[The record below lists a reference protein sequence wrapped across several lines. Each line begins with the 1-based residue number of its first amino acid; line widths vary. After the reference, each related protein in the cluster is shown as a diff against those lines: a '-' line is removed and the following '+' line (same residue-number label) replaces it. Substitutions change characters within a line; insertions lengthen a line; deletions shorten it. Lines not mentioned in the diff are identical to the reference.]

1 MPRSE
6 PMSDWQAFFSA
17 QVSASAALL
26 GLLFVSIS
34 INLGKILS
42 FRSLP
47 NRAFGALLILLVVLI
62 VSSLLLAPGQAMA
75 AIGAEVLIIGL
86 GAWAAITAS
95 DIKMWR
101 NTDRAAA
108 YRPRLFALAAINQ
121 LAAALYLVSGAVILI
136 HGVIG
141 LYWLVPAF
149 LFSFAKAA
157 MDAWVLLIEIN
168 R

>member
-1 MPRSE
+1 
-6 PMSDWQAFFSA
+6 MSDWQAFFSA

-62 VSSLLLAPGQAMA
+62 VSSLLLAPGQARA
-75 AIGAEVLIIGL
+75 AIGGEVLVIGL
-86 GAWAAITAS
+86 FAWAAITAS
-95 DIKMWR
+95 DVKMWK

-108 YRPRLFALAAINQ
+108 YHRRLIPIAAINQ
-121 LAAALYLVSGAVILI
+121 LAALLYFVAGAVILTRGMI
-136 HGVIG
+136 GV
-141 LYWLVPAF
+141 YWLVPAF